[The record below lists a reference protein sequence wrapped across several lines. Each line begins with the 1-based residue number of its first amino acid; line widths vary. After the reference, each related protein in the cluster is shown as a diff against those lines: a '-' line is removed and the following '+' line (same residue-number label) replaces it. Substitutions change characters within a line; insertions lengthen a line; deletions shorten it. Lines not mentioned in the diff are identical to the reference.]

1 MRVLKMSRLSAI
13 RKSLQDNPE
22 VVIVN
27 IEQYGNI
34 NKVLGYT
41 GNDVLTHEVKL
52 TVAPRTG
59 LYTAKELQGFM
70 NGLILN
76 IPGKIYASGE
86 FREPLNPVGEYS
98 DFGFS
103 LKNQNLGYLHLG
115 YVQYAERVGSEQRTV
130 EVKRIINIAV
140 NDLVDNSGLIN
151 NPRVERKTQETFQQD
166 YLRRIWISPFPN
178 REIAENALSHPDD
191 TGLQLYASLDQI
203 MPYRKDLRDLADKIK
218 K

>member
-1 MRVLKMSRLSAI
+1 MSKLSVI
-13 RKSLQDNPE
+13 KKSLQANPD

-27 IEQYGNI
+27 VEQYGNI
-34 NKVLGYT
+34 NKVLDYT

-59 LYTAKELQGFM
+59 LYTAKELQEFIG
-70 NGLILN
+70 GLISH
-76 IPGKIYASGE
+76 IPGKIYASGK
-86 FREPLNPVGEYS
+86 FQEPENPTLGYS

-103 LKNQNLGYLHLG
+103 LKNQNIGYLHLG
-115 YVQYAERVGSEQRTV
+115 YVQYTEIVGSEQRTV

-203 MPYRKDLRDLADKIK
+203 MPYRKDLRDLAEMFK
-218 K
+218 KS